1 MMVSRFKIILI
12 RFGGMEF
19 QVTFLFHKSPVDDRH
34 PIQKHSQN
42 IIASSKRIFSHWRD
56 FVGGGSLVGLL
67 SVCLYMC
74 CFIVEIYQPM
84 FKKF

>member
-1 MMVSRFKIILI
+1 MVSQCKIILI
-12 RFGGMEF
+12 RFDVTEF
-19 QVTFLFHKSPVDDRH
+19 QVTSTKSPVDDRH

>member
-1 MMVSRFKIILI
+1 MVSQCKIILI
-12 RFGGMEF
+12 RFDVTEF
-19 QVTFLFHKSPVDDRH
+19 QVTSTKSPVDDRH

-84 FKKF
+84 FEKF

>member
-1 MMVSRFKIILI
+1 MIVSRYKIIFI
-12 RFGGMEF
+12 RFNVTES
-19 QVTFLFHKSPVDDRH
+19 QVTSTKSPVDDRH